1 MSGACLGVDLGIVC
15 IQGRTREGLGE
26 DGKQWSPPGVEMG
39 ERSEAALQIRHVLQ
53 TLFLEDMPL
62 PNFPHAYSSSCLFI
76 VLVPGAL
83 VGVGDGVW
91 TPSSSPQRFLESQWL
106 SG

>member
-39 ERSEAALQIRHVLQ
+39 ERYHLLVAPWKETYDKPRQCIRKQRHHFANEGV
-53 TLFLEDMPL
+53 
-62 PNFPHAYSSSCLFI
+62 YSQSYGFSSTHI
-76 VLVPGAL
+76 
-83 VGVGDGVW
+83 W
-91 TPSSSPQRFLESQWL
+91 M
-106 SG
+106 